1 MDPRKKGWKVVRNI
15 SSSWFAVIK
24 RKLYSVVSF
33 TVSRMLLIMKYNVG
47 EGWWHEGGV
56 EKTKAFLLLH
66 FLFMVLIGLMQGKPA
81 QKEAVEMQLWLC
93 KPEEDC
99 KDMHGLGSS

>member
-56 EKTKAFLLLH
+56 ERE
-66 FLFMVLIGLMQGKPA
+66 GWSCS
-81 QKEAVEMQLWLC
+81 ER
-93 KPEEDC
+93 
-99 KDMHGLGSS
+99 